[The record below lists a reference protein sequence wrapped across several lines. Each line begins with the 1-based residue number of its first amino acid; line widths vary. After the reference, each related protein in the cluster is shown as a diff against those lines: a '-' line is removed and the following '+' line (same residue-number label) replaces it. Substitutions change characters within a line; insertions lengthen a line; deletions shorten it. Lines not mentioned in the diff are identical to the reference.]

1 MSVNGEIKYTFVAS
15 GQDSVLGA
23 FRSIDNAAKSSARVT
38 EATAEQATRA
48 TRASTA
54 ARLSAEDRY
63 HEARYKA
70 HRREVQEGIKG
81 YKKLVE
87 AEREA
92 VKERVRLEVQRR
104 QAVYD
109 SARRARA
116 AYDMEQ
122 QAAEAAAKRKQQLA
136 ADARRQSVGTSFGA
150 VLGLASRGLTAALGG
165 ASLAAGAVGAA
176 AREQVELTDFAR
188 RLAISGRAPG
198 DKGADPH
205 LLVRE
210 FENTAL
216 ATPGVAAM
224 DVAEGTQTFVTK
236 TGDLGM
242 ARGMQGTFATT
253 ASATGSQY
261 ADIAS
266 TGADLM
272 QKFDIKGVHEMQA
285 AFATLNFQGKKGAF
299 ELKDAARYFSEMASA
314 ADRFGVGKG
323 SKALSTLGGLAQI
336 ARTATG
342 TGAEAATSVQSMF
355 GQLTAKAGQIRSK
368 YGVHVF
374 DESGKSRDIKD
385 VLVETIGK
393 VGGADLEKK
402 KSALQGIF
410 GEQGIRA
417 VSPLISAFSKAAM
430 GTQGDDAQ
438 KVAEGM
444 RAVRAALN
452 DAIDAPGT
460 WADVVDDAA
469 LAQESSSIKLSQAW
483 EKLKAKTLDEV
494 VPALIKL
501 VPKLAGFVDAIDP
514 IVKGMGTFLDVM
526 NEVVDFMKE
535 KGLIQGKDKP
545 KTVAQTE
552 RELND
557 FNDVL
562 AAKGLDITP
571 EDIAKRNTL
580 EQSYREAYGR
590 EYQPIRKSI
599 TEDEFVSEFVGASG
613 RTDEEDVLGE
623 RTRAKAVYQGLL
635 ADPRAELTLHDN
647 SLAKLF
653 GSDTDEQRSLI
664 TETAGMF
671 EHNKYKYAGKG
682 EAGVVP
688 AEGGDVSQFTQSL
701 ATATAAAEKFAA
713 SIDKAEPKPLIT
725 GNYSP

>member
-1 MSVNGEIKYTFVAS
+1 MGVNGDIKYTFVAS
-15 GQDSVLGA
+15 GHDSVLGA
-23 FRSIDNAAKSSARVT
+23 FRSIDNAAKNSARV
-38 EATAEQATRA
+38 AEQAEEKATRA

-54 ARLSAEDRY
+54 TRASLEDRY

-70 HRREVQEGIKG
+70 HRREIQEGIKG

-87 AEREA
+87 AERAA
-92 VKERVRLEVQRR
+92 VKERIRLEVQRR

-116 AYDMEQ
+116 AYDLEQ

-136 ADARRQSVGTSFGA
+136 ADARRQSLGTSFGA
-150 VLGLASRGLTAALGG
+150 LLGLAGRGLTAALGG
-165 ASLAAGAVGAA
+165 VSLAAGTVGAA
-176 AREQVELTDFAR
+176 AREQVALTDFAR

-198 DKGADPH
+198 EKAADAQM
-205 LLVRE
+205 LTRE

-216 ATPGVAAM
+216 ANPGVGAM
-224 DVAEGTQTFVTK
+224 DVAEGTQSFVTK
-236 TGDLGM
+236 TGDLAT
-242 ARGMQGTFATT
+242 ARALQGTFATT

-272 QKFDIKGVHEMQA
+272 QKFDIKGVREMQA

-299 ELKDAARYFSEMASA
+299 ELKDAAQYFAEMASA
-314 ADRFGVGKG
+314 ADRFGIGKG
-323 SKALSTLGGLAQI
+323 AKALGTLGGLAQI

-342 TGAEAATSVQSMF
+342 TGAEAATSVQNMF
-355 GQLTAKAGQIRSK
+355 GQLTAKSAMIRSK
-368 YGVHVF
+368 HGVRVF
-374 DESGKSRDIKD
+374 DDSGKTRDIKD
-385 VLVETIGK
+385 VLTETIGK

-402 KSALQGIF
+402 KAALQGIF

-417 VSPLISAFSKAAM
+417 VSPLISTFSKAAM
-430 GTQGDDAQ
+430 ATQGNEEK

-444 RAVRAALN
+444 RAVRAALD

-460 WADVVDDAA
+460 WADVVEDAA
-469 LAQESSSIKLSQAW
+469 LAQQSTSVQLAQAW

-501 VPKLAGFVDAIDP
+501 VPKLTGFVDAIDP

-535 KGLIQGKDKP
+535 QGWIKGKNNT
-545 KTVAQTE
+545 KTVGQAE

-562 AAKGLDITP
+562 AAKGLDVTP
-571 EDIAKRNTL
+571 EDIAKRDAL
-580 EQSYREAYGR
+580 EQTYREAFGR

-599 TEDEFVSEFVGASG
+599 TEEEFISEFVGGSG
-613 RTDEEDVLGE
+613 KTEQEDLLGE

-653 GSDTDEQRSLI
+653 GSDTDAQRTLI

-671 EHNKYKYAGKG
+671 EHNQYKYAGKG
-682 EAGVVP
+682 EAGAT
-688 AEGGDVSQFTQSL
+688 AEGADVSQFTQSL